1 MRPHKLAFSGI
12 GSYPGEVV
20 VDFDELS
27 AKGLYLIVGPTGA
40 GKTTLLDA
48 ITFALY
54 GKVAQSRE
62 NAIVSNHAHR
72 KSPSIEF
79 EFSQGGRRYRI
90 RREPALPGKNVNTNK
105 QTMREIGP
113 GGDEIRTVTGV
124 RPINEWAK
132 EIVGLSA
139 EEFMQVI
146 LLPQGKFQQFL
157 MAQGADKQK
166 LLQNIFGTGVYRR
179 IAERLM
185 SSSKLLEDE
194 VTADRE
200 ALGNEWAIVGSSL
213 DTLRNHPEFGD
224 LSGDEV
230 VTSLVELDVTVDHV
244 ETKSTELDAAE
255 STSRGRHAQLTS
267 EHDQAVG
274 EVKRFDQALELED
287 LRRAHSADS
296 ASIEAARTRVSEH
309 RRAEPVL
316 TTAATRDGLVRQL
329 SDLDGVVSSTRR
341 GIEQRLG
348 KMSVAPKLL
357 EPLSTAV
364 PTASPTALSTEFSKC
379 QGRLTEASAAF
390 ADLDVLA
397 SRVAENTADSARLA
411 KEITAS
417 EKKLAAAQAAE
428 KTIKS
433 TLRAARDK
441 VKGLNAARKAVEEL
455 DTHLEKA
462 DVEVATTNLEHA
474 SSVLE
479 RAQTKF
485 DKAEKALRQAQAQR
499 TRELAGVLASELAK
513 GDECPVC
520 GSTEHPRKAKK
531 SSASSDVEVAEA
543 NRDRENTALVEARGA
558 VTTAQKAL
566 DEAKKFR
573 STLPTAA
580 AQKKIRKDLADLEGL
595 VESIEELDE
604 SLEEAT
610 AEVGRL
616 RESITES
623 KRDADRV
630 AADAKNLQSNRDR
643 LEKITTGIGSA
654 RAVQA
659 ALDVCREV
667 ASLLDDLDKQVRES
681 TKLQGAVNETTESA
695 DRSLRDSGFVSEDEA
710 RRQFLDDP
718 VRREL
723 SAAIEAHDER
733 DRAIE
738 RLNSA
743 VGDRPLP
750 VKRPDLVELAEQL
763 KLAERQAKDAA
774 DVAGTVRTALSQIRR
789 AREVIRRIGP
799 EIESKAERAARV
811 RSVAFVFDRGNG
823 GAEGL
828 LSLEVWVQRTLFE
841 EVCLV
846 ANEQLLSLSSNRY
859 SLTLDPEEGGIT
871 KRRGSGLDIYVRDSH
886 TGSTRPVQTMS
897 GGEQFMA
904 SLALA
909 LALAE
914 VVQRQAGG
922 IELPCLFI
930 DEGFGGLDLD
940 SLDLAI
946 DVLTRI
952 QAAGRTVGI
961 ITHVEAMQQ
970 QLPIGIRVHK
980 SDTGSTLEVLT
991 N

>member
-79 EFSQGGRRYRI
+79 EFSQGGRRYRV
-90 RREPALPGKNVNTNK
+90 RREPTPPGKNVNTNK
-105 QTMREIGP
+105 QVMREIGP
-113 GGDEIRTVTGV
+113 TGDEIRTVTGV
-124 RPINEWAK
+124 RQVNEWAK

-157 MAQGADKQK
+157 MAQGAEKQK

-179 IAERLM
+179 IAERLT
-185 SSSKLLEDE
+185 SSSRVLDDE
-194 VTADRE
+194 VAADRE
-200 ALGNEWAIVGSSL
+200 ALSNEWAIVGSSL
-213 DTLRNHPEFGD
+213 DTLGGHPGFAD
-224 LSGDEV
+224 VAGDEA
-230 VTSLVELDVTVDHV
+230 VTSLVELDSTVDFI
-244 ETKSTELDAAE
+244 ETKSTELDEAE
-255 STSRGRHAQLTS
+255 STSRGRLAQLTS
-267 EHDQAVG
+267 EHHHAVG
-274 EVKRFDQALELED
+274 EAKRFDEALELDD
-287 LRRAHSADS
+287 LRRTHSADS
-296 ASIEAARTRVSEH
+296 ASIEVARTRVSDH
-309 RRAEPVL
+309 QRAEPVL
-316 TTAATRDGLVRQL
+316 KTAMARDGLVRQL

-341 GIEQRLG
+341 TIEQRLG
-348 KMSVAPKLL
+348 KMSVAPDLV
-357 EPLSTAV
+357 EPLSNAV
-364 PTASPTALSTEFSKC
+364 PTASPTALSTEFSRFE
-379 QGRLTEASAAF
+379 GRLSEVSAAL
-390 ADLDVLA
+390 ADLDDLA
-397 SRVAENTADSARLA
+397 SREARNTADGSRLT
-411 KEITAS
+411 KEITAA
-417 EKKLAAAQAAE
+417 EKKLTTAQAAE
-428 KTIKS
+428 KKIKS

-455 DTHLEKA
+455 DTHLGKA
-462 DVEVATTNLEHA
+462 DVEEATANLEHDT
-474 SSVLE
+474 SMLE

-485 DKAEKALRQAQAQR
+485 DKAENALRQAQAQR
-499 TRELAGVLASELAK
+499 TRELAGVLASELTA

-531 SSASSDVEVAEA
+531 SSANSDVEVAEA
-543 NRDRENTALVEARGA
+543 NRDRANTALVEARGA

-566 DEAKKFR
+566 EEAKKFR
-573 STLPTAA
+573 ATLPTSA
-580 AQKKIRKDLADLEGL
+580 AQKKIRKDLTDLESL
-595 VESIEELDE
+595 AESIDELDE
-604 SLEEAT
+604 SLDAAT
-610 AEVGRL
+610 GEVGQL

-623 KRDADRV
+623 KRDAARV

-659 ALDVCREV
+659 ALDICREV
-667 ASLLDDLDKQVRES
+667 ARLLDDLDKQVRES
-681 TKLQGAVNETTESA
+681 TKLQGAVKETTASA
-695 DRSLRDSGFVSEDEA
+695 DEALRESGFVSEVEA
-710 RRQFLDDP
+710 RRHFLDDL
-718 VRREL
+718 VVREL
-723 SAAIEAHDER
+723 TTSIGAHEDRERKIEM
-733 DRAIE
+733 
-738 RLNSA
+738 LNSA

-750 VKRPDLVELAEQL
+750 AKRPDVLELAEQL
-763 KLAERQAKDAA
+763 ELADREAKAA
-774 DVAGTVRTALSQIRR
+774 AAVAGAVRTALIQIRK
-789 AREVIRRIGP
+789 AREEIRRIGP
-799 EIESKAERAARV
+799 EIEEKAERAARV
-811 RSVAFVFDRGNG
+811 RSVALVFDRGTG

-859 SLTLDPEEGGIT
+859 SLTLDPEEGGVT
-871 KRRGSGLDIYVRDSH
+871 KRRGGGLDIYVRDSH
-886 TGSTRPVQTMS
+886 TGTTRPVQTMS